1 MAPAAR
7 LATELKPQ
15 THLAYAQCVAGSLV
29 KYLHVDLMLML
40 YRQKILILK
49 WLRVKDMCLILS
61 RVLQG
66 KSYMTFINSLQEL
79 TYFCFYCYLLSYR
92 AESC

>member
-29 KYLHVDLMLML
+29 KYLHVDLMLKSL
-40 YRQKILILK
+40 YRRKILILK
-49 WLRVKDMCLILS
+49 WLRVKDTDCLILS

-66 KSYMTFINSLQEL
+66 KSYMTFINSLL
-79 TYFCFYCYLLSYR
+79 KS
-92 AESC
+92 